1 MSNKNFLQN
10 IKLFS
15 ELSLDELGIV
25 SNSLK
30 LVTFRAGETIFE
42 EDSAGNELFLLFEG
56 EVCISKKTSFIDN
69 QSDINKT
76 LITLHSKDFPFFGEV
91 GLLGKQLRTATAK
104 AITDCKLYSINHDQ
118 FVKIIKEHH
127 HIGVVVLWEI
137 SQKLAQILEKTDSDI
152 LKLTTALIYA
162 LR

>member
-1 MSNKNFLQN
+1 MNNKNFLQN

-15 ELSLDELGIV
+15 DLSSEEIEIIEKA
-25 SNSLK
+25 LK
-30 LVTFRAGETIFE
+30 LVTYKAKEVIFE
-42 EDSAGNELFLLFEG
+42 EDSSGNELFLLYEG
-56 EVCISKKTSFIDN
+56 QVCISKKTSFIDN
-69 QSDINKT
+69 QSNINKT
-76 LITLHSKDFPFFGEV
+76 LIKLKAEDFPFFGEV
-91 GLLGKQLRTATAK
+91 GLLGKQLRTATVTAV
-104 AITDCKLYSINHDQ
+104 TDCKLYTIDHDN

-137 SQKLAQILEKTDSDI
+137 SHKLAQILEKTDSDI